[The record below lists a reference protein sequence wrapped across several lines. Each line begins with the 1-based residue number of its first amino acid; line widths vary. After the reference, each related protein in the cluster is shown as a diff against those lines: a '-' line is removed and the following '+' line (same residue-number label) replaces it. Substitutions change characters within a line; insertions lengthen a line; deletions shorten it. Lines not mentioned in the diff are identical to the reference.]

1 MVVDE
6 VVEILVIASRTYAE
20 EALLAKRPP
29 VLKREEKSL
38 SLDLDRNRDTK
49 LIHGVEPIDFL
60 EGAEFRVAV
69 L

>member
-29 VLKREEKSL
+29 VLQREEKGL
-38 SLDLDRNRDTK
+38 SLDLDRNRDAK
-49 LIHGVEPIDFL
+49 QILKVPNL
-60 EGAEFRVAV
+60 ESLSFR
-69 L
+69 